1 MTVRAILDSKGH
13 HIESVE
19 PDAKL
24 AAAIKILSERKI
36 GALLVMSKGR
46 LEGILS
52 ERAIESIQ
60 EAIQILAPGTP
71 TPTPTLE
78 TLEKAP

>member
-24 AAAIKILSERKI
+24 SAAIK
-36 GALLVMSKGR
+36 V
-46 LEGILS
+46 
-52 ERAIESIQ
+52 
-60 EAIQILAPGTP
+60 LAN
-71 TPTPTLE
+71 
-78 TLEKAP
+78 EKSAPYW